1 MIRHSVIAIFTML
14 FLTGC
19 TASVLQ
25 SNLFEPERVNLTET
39 SYAAADMLI
48 QQSKAFVH
56 SDTPLQIGMLT
67 DIQNPQR
74 FTAFG
79 RLVTSHIGA
88 RFVQLG
94 YNVTT
99 ASFAPMPLYDDT
111 PSGGLAAGDMGGPAM
126 VTGQPYGIIS
136 QGSGAGGNR
145 AIITGNYALARHD
158 ILVNLRVIE
167 EGTGRMLAAFDYSL
181 PMTRDLEDL
190 TRSGDEKE
198 TGLFRF

>member
-1 MIRHSVIAIFTML
+1 MRNIVLLVFSVFSLASL
-14 FLTGC
+14 PAC
-19 TASVLQ
+19 TASILQ
-25 SNLFEPERVNLTET
+25 NELFEAEEFNLTQS

-48 QQSKAFVH
+48 QQSKSFVN

-74 FTAFG
+74 HTAFG

-99 ASFAPMPLYDDT
+99 ASFAPMPTAHATRDPNELFVSDM
-111 PSGGLAAGDMGGPAM
+111 SGP
-126 VTGQPYGIIS
+126 GQPYGIIS
-136 QGSGAGGNR
+136 QGSGSGGQK
-145 AIITGNYALARHD
+145 AIITGNYALARNH

-167 EGTGRMLAAFDYSL
+167 EGTGRLLAAYDYNL
-181 PMTRDLEDL
+181 PHSRDLKTL
-190 TRSGDEKE
+190 TSSGDDKE
-198 TGLFRF
+198 STLFGF